1 MLFFRVMTA
10 SLENPFRGL
19 RKDSLNK
26 PAANFLS
33 HNFLAIINEVSVK
46 GSAFLILFWAL
57 AEVALLLGNSAAD
70 RSAQVAIQYTPPI
83 IEVAEYPEEP
93 NLAHLMN
100 ARVLASKAA
109 P

>member
-1 MLFFRVMTA
+1 MLFRGMTA
-10 SLENPFRGL
+10 SLKNPFRGL
-19 RKDSLNK
+19 REDSLNK

-33 HNFLAIINEVSVK
+33 HNSLAIINEVSVK
-46 GSAFLILFWAL
+46 GTAFLILFWAL

-83 IEVAEYPEEP
+83 IEVAEYPQEP

-100 ARVLASKAA
+100 VRVLASKAA